1 MQSSIKVIEC
11 WLYQQQKN
19 NKFCLKIDAVGE
31 YIMTNPFK
39 FLVMCSLVC
48 ATVAGCAR
56 RESAKVAA
64 SVDQDFI
71 NAYDAFEMAK
81 NPRAKVSTGDTV
93 SMSEGVWLGNKS
105 MVLEHRNNLPSKFES
120 DTGVTIL
127 LNEPVSLQVLAND
140 IYAITG
146 IPVKIDGQVSS
157 DKLKKQV
164 NVAYTGK
171 LSGLLSQVA
180 TDLDLLWYYDKSS
193 IVFYE
198 TETKTFTLYALGT
211 EVAYQTSVST
221 DDVNEVSLESTL
233 KEWDEVESAISSI
246 IGKSDNADFTVSRSL
261 GTITV
266 TASPSVLA
274 RVGEYIE
281 RQNKRLSQLVT
292 IDVKVLQVS
301 IANDSAFGLNLAAAI
316 NSTSGLNIVAN
327 PKNNLATTEAS
338 SMNIAVLSN
347 TVSALTG
354 ATHMENGT
362 VVDGAYTNDQILNG
376 SLSGA
381 AGSNAL
387 IEALAKQGKVSLVTN
402 VGVTTRSNRV
412 APVSNTRTTGYIK
425 RFESR
430 NFTTVES
437 STVDQDD
444 LETGFT
450 MQLLPN
456 VLENG
461 RILLLFR
468 MSVRELLR
476 MSTQTIGE
484 VTLQLPEVE
493 ERSFMQE
500 VIMESGQMLVVSGFE
515 KQTSEDTRYG
525 LGDPDFMALSGSRET
540 SATREVLV
548 VILTPQVLV
557 SPMDVERG
565 IQQHWGAPLN

>member
-1 MQSSIKVIEC
+1 MRKS
-11 WLYQQQKN
+11 L
-19 NKFCLKIDAVGE
+19 
-31 YIMTNPFK
+31 K
-39 FLVMCSLVC
+39 FLILCSVVLVT
-48 ATVAGCAR
+48 ATGCAK

-81 NPRAKVSTGDTV
+81 NPRAKVASGDTV

-105 MVLEHRNNLPSKFES
+105 MVLEHRNNLPSKFET

-140 IYAITG
+140 IYSITS

-157 DKLKKQV
+157 DKLKKLV

-180 TDLDLLWYYDKSS
+180 TDLDLLWYYDKNS

-221 DDVNEVSLESTL
+221 DNSNEVSLESTL
-233 KEWDEVESAISSI
+233 KEWDEVENAIESI
-246 IGKSDNADFTVSRSL
+246 IGKADNADFTVSRSL

-266 TASPSVLA
+266 TASPSILA

-281 RQNKRLSQLVT
+281 RQNKRLSQLIT
-292 IDVKVLQVS
+292 IDVKVLQVTIS
-301 IANDSAFGLNLAAAI
+301 NDSAFGLNLAAAI

-327 PKNNLATTEAS
+327 PKNNLASTEAS

-347 TVSALTG
+347 AVSALTG
-354 ATHMENGT
+354 ATHMEGSSL
-362 VVDGAYTNDQILNG
+362 VEGAYTQDQIMNG

-461 RILLLFR
+461 KILLLFR

-515 KQTSEDTRYG
+515 KQKGSDTRYG

-540 SATREVLV
+540 SASREVLV

-557 SPMDVERG
+557 SPMDAERS

>member
-1 MQSSIKVIEC
+1 MLKSIR
-11 WLYQQQKN
+11 
-19 NKFCLKIDAVGE
+19 KIVLCTLAVGA
-31 YIMTNPFK
+31 
-39 FLVMCSLVC
+39 LV
-48 ATVAGCAR
+48 GCAK
-56 RESAKVAA
+56 EQSAKVAA
-64 SVDQDFI
+64 SVDADFI

-81 NPRAKVSTGDTV
+81 NPRAKVASGDTV

-105 MVLEHRNNLPSKFES
+105 VVLEHRNNLPAKFES

-127 LNEPVSLQVLAND
+127 LNEPVTLQVLAND
-140 IYAITG
+140 IYSATG
-146 IPVKIDGQVSS
+146 IPVKIDSQVAQ
-157 DKLKKQV
+157 DKLRKTV

-180 TDLDLLWYYDKSS
+180 TDLDLLWYYDKNS

-198 TETKTFTLYALGT
+198 TETKTFTLFALGT
-211 EVAYQTSVST
+211 EVAYQTAVST
-221 DDVNEVSLESTL
+221 DDANEVSLQSTL
-233 KEWDEVESAISSI
+233 KEWDEVESAIASI
-246 IGKSDNADFTVSRSL
+246 IGKSENADFTVSRSL

-274 RVGEYIE
+274 RVGDYIE
-281 RQNKRLSQLVT
+281 RQNKRLSQLIT
-292 IDVKVLQVS
+292 IDVKVLQVTIS
-301 IANDSAFGLNLAAAI
+301 NDSAFGLNLAAAI

-327 PKNNLATTEAS
+327 PKNNLASTEAS

-347 TVSALTG
+347 AVSALTG
-354 ATHMENGT
+354 ATHLEGGT
-362 VVDGAYTNDQILNG
+362 TVEGAYTQDQIMNG

-381 AGSNAL
+381 AGSAAL
-387 IEALAKQGKVSLVTN
+387 IESLAKQGKVSLVTN

-456 VLENG
+456 VLDNG
-461 RILLLFR
+461 KILLLFR

-515 KQTSEDTRYG
+515 KQTNEDKRYG
-525 LGDPDFMALSGSRET
+525 LGDPDFIALSGSRE
-540 SATREVLV
+540 SSSTREVLV

-557 SPMDVERG
+557 SPMDTERA
-565 IQQHWGAPLN
+565 IQQNWGAPLN

>member
-1 MQSSIKVIEC
+1 
-11 WLYQQQKN
+11 
-19 NKFCLKIDAVGE
+19 
-31 YIMTNPFK
+31 
-39 FLVMCSLVC
+39 MCTLLS
-48 ATVAGCAR
+48 AFVAGCTTK
-56 RESAKVAA
+56 ESAKVAA

-71 NAYDAFEMAK
+71 NAYDAFEMSK
-81 NPRAKVSTGDTV
+81 NPPAKVASGDTV
-93 SMSEGVWLGNKS
+93 SMSEGVWLGS
-105 MVLEHRNNLPSKFES
+105 SSTLLDHRNNLPSKFETS
-120 DTGVTIL
+120 TGITIL
-127 LNEPVSLQVLAND
+127 LNEPVTLNVLANN
-140 IYAITG
+140 ITSITG
-146 IPVKIDGQVSS
+146 IPVKIDSQINAE
-157 DKLKKQV
+157 KLKKTI
-164 NVAYTGK
+164 NIAYTGS

-180 TDLDLLWYYDKSS
+180 TDLDLLWYYNKSA

-211 EVAYQTSVST
+211 DVSYQTAVET
-221 DDVNEVSLESTL
+221 DGGNTVSLESTL
-233 KEWDEVESAISSI
+233 KEWDEIENAIETITSEV
-246 IGKSDNADFTVSRSL
+246 DNATFTVSRSL

-266 TASPSVLA
+266 TAPPSTLA
-274 RVGEYIE
+274 RVSDYID

-301 IANDSAFGLNLAAAI
+301 ISNDSAFGLNLAAAI
-316 NSTSGLNIVAN
+316 NSASGLNIVAN
-327 PKNNLATTEAS
+327 PKNNLTSTEAS

-347 TVSALTG
+347 AVSGMTG
-354 ATHMENGT
+354 ATHTEGNST
-362 VVDGAYTNDQILNG
+362 VSGAYTQDQIQNG
-376 SLSGA
+376 SLSGL
-381 AGSNAL
+381 AGTDAL
-387 IEALAKQGKVSLVTN
+387 IQALAKQGKVSLVTN

-412 APVSNTRTTGYIK
+412 APVNNTKTTGYIK

-444 LETGFT
+444 LETGFS

-461 RILLLFR
+461 KILLLFR
-468 MSVRELLR
+468 MSIRELLK

-515 KQTSEDTRYG
+515 KQTNNDTRYG

-540 SATREVLV
+540 SATRDVLV

-557 SPMDVERG
+557 SPMDAERT

>member
-1 MQSSIKVIEC
+1 MIK
-11 WLYQQQKN
+11 N
-19 NKFCLKIDAVGE
+19 MKIFVVCVMSA
-31 YIMTNPFK
+31 MM
-39 FLVMCSLVC
+39 LV
-48 ATVAGCAR
+48 GCAR
-56 RESAKVAA
+56 EKSAKVSA
-64 SVDQDFI
+64 SVDRDFV
-71 NAYDAFEMAK
+71 NAYDAFELSK
-81 NPRAKVSTGDTV
+81 NPRAKVASSDTV

-105 MVLEHRNNLPSKFES
+105 VMLEHKNSLPKQFET

-127 LNEPVSLQVLAND
+127 LNEPVTLQVLAND
-140 IYAITG
+140 INAVTG
-146 IPVKIDGQVSS
+146 LPVKIDSQVNSE
-157 DKLKKQV
+157 KLKKTM
-164 NVAYTGK
+164 NIAYTGK

-180 TDLDLLWYYDKSS
+180 TDLDLLWYFDKTS

-198 TETKTFTLYALGT
+198 TETKTFALYALGT
-211 EVAYQTSVST
+211 EVSYETAMNT
-221 DDVNEVSLESTL
+221 DDGNQVSLESKL

-246 IGKSDNADFTVSRSL
+246 VGKGSNVDFTVSRSL

-266 TASPSVLA
+266 TAPPSILA
-274 RVGEYIE
+274 RVGDYIE

-301 IANDSAFGLNLAAAI
+301 ISNDTAFGLNLAAAI

-327 PKNNLATTEAS
+327 PKNNLATTEANA
-338 SMNIAVLSN
+338 MNIAVLSN
-347 TVSALTG
+347 TISGLTG
-354 ATHMENGT
+354 ATHTVNGSE
-362 VVDGAYTNDQILNG
+362 VAGAYTQNDIMHG
-376 SLSGA
+376 SL
-381 AGSNAL
+381 AGVAGTNAL
-387 IEALAKQGKVSLVTN
+387 IQALAKQGKVSLVTN
-402 VGVTTRSNRV
+402 VGVTTRNNRV
-412 APVSNTRTTGYIK
+412 APVNNTRTTGYIK

-444 LETGFT
+444 LETGFS

-456 VLENG
+456 ILDNG
-461 RILLLFR
+461 KILLLFR
-468 MSVRELLR
+468 MSVRELLK

-515 KQTSEDTRYG
+515 KQNNSDTRYG
-525 LGDPDFMALSGSRET
+525 LGDPDFMGLSGSRET
-540 SATREVLV
+540 AAHRDVLV

-557 SPMDVERG
+557 SPMDSERT

>member
-1 MQSSIKVIEC
+1 MRKSLKV
-11 WLYQQQKN
+11 
-19 NKFCLKIDAVGE
+19 
-31 YIMTNPFK
+31 
-39 FLVMCSLVC
+39 LVLCGVVLAGLS
-48 ATVAGCAR
+48 GCAK

-81 NPRAKVSTGDTV
+81 NPRAKVASGDTV

-105 MVLEHRNNLPSKFES
+105 MVLEHRNNLPSRFET

-140 IYAITG
+140 IYSITG

-157 DKLKKQV
+157 DKLKKLV

-221 DDVNEVSLESTL
+221 DNSNEVSLESTL
-233 KEWDEVESAISSI
+233 KEWDEVESAIESI
-246 IGKSDNADFTVSRSL
+246 IGKADNADFTVSRSL

-266 TASPSVLA
+266 TASPSILA

-281 RQNKRLSQLVT
+281 RQNKRLSQLIT
-292 IDVKVLQVS
+292 IDVKVLQVTIS
-301 IANDSAFGLNLAAAI
+301 NDSAFGLNLAAAI

-327 PKNNLATTEAS
+327 PKNNLASTEAS

-354 ATHMENGT
+354 ATHMEGSS
-362 VVDGAYTNDQILNG
+362 VVEGAYTNDQIMNG

-461 RILLLFR
+461 KILLLFR

-515 KQTSEDTRYG
+515 KQTNEDTRYG

-557 SPMDVERG
+557 SPMDVERS

>member
-1 MQSSIKVIEC
+1 MRKS
-11 WLYQQQKN
+11 L
-19 NKFCLKIDAVGE
+19 
-31 YIMTNPFK
+31 K
-39 FLVMCSLVC
+39 FLILCSVVL
-48 ATVAGCAR
+48 ATATGCAK

-81 NPRAKVSTGDTV
+81 NPRAKVASGDTV
-93 SMSEGVWLGNKS
+93 SMSEGVWLGNKA
-105 MVLEHRNNLPSKFES
+105 MVLEHRNNLPSKFET

-140 IYAITG
+140 IYSITG

-157 DKLKKQV
+157 DKLKKLV

-180 TDLDLLWYYDKSS
+180 TDLDLLWYYDKNS

-221 DDVNEVSLESTL
+221 DNSNEVSLESTL
-233 KEWDEVESAISSI
+233 KEWDEVENAIESI
-246 IGKSDNADFTVSRSL
+246 IGKADNADFTVSRSL

-266 TASPSVLA
+266 TASPSILA

-281 RQNKRLSQLVT
+281 RQNKRLSQLIT
-292 IDVKVLQVS
+292 IDVKVLQVTIS
-301 IANDSAFGLNLAAAI
+301 NDSAFGLNLAAAI

-327 PKNNLATTEAS
+327 PKNNLASTEAS

-347 TVSALTG
+347 AVSALTG
-354 ATHMENGT
+354 ATHMEGSSL
-362 VVDGAYTNDQILNG
+362 VEGAYTQDQIMNG

-461 RILLLFR
+461 KILLLFR

-515 KQTSEDTRYG
+515 KQKGSDTRYG

-540 SATREVLV
+540 SASREVLV

-557 SPMDVERG
+557 SPMDAERS

>member
-1 MQSSIKVIEC
+1 MIKPV
-11 WLYQQQKN
+11 
-19 NKFCLKIDAVGE
+19 KIIA
-31 YIMTNPFK
+31 MCA
-39 FLVMCSLVC
+39 LVLTGLNGC
-48 ATVAGCAR
+48 ATK
-56 RESAKVAA
+56 ESAKVAA

-81 NPRAKVSTGDTV
+81 NPRAKVASGDTV

-105 MVLEHRNNLPSKFES
+105 VVLEHRNNLPSQFET

-140 IYAITG
+140 IYSVTG
-146 IPVKIDGQVSS
+146 IPVKIDGQISAE
-157 DKLKKQV
+157 KLKKLV

-180 TDLDLLWYYDKSS
+180 TDLDLLWYYDKNS

-211 EVAYQTSVST
+211 EVAYQTAVST
-221 DDVNEVSLESTL
+221 DDSNEVSLESTL
-233 KEWDEVESAISSI
+233 KEWDEVENAISSI

-281 RQNKRLSQLVT
+281 RQNKRLSQLIT
-292 IDVKVLQVS
+292 IDVKVLQVTIS
-301 IANDSAFGLNLAAAI
+301 NDSAFGLNLAAAI
-316 NSTSGLNIVAN
+316 NSTAGLNIVAN
-327 PKNNLATTEAS
+327 PKNNLASTEAS

-347 TVSALTG
+347 AVSALTG
-354 ATHMENGT
+354 ATHTEGGVT
-362 VVDGAYTNDQILNG
+362 VEGAYTQNDIMNG
-376 SLSGA
+376 SLAGV

-387 IEALAKQGKVSLVTN
+387 IQSLAKQGKVSLVTN

-461 RILLLFR
+461 KILLLFR

-515 KQTSEDTRYG
+515 KQKNEDTRYG

-540 SATREVLV
+540 AATREVLV

-557 SPMDVERG
+557 SPMDTERT

>member
-1 MQSSIKVIEC
+1 MKNLIKMFVVC
-11 WLYQQQKN
+11 G
-19 NKFCLKIDAVGE
+19 AVC
-31 YIMTNPFK
+31 M
-39 FLVMCSLVC
+39 M
-48 ATVAGCAR
+48 VAGCAHK
-56 RESAKVAA
+56 ESAKVAA
-64 SVDQDFI
+64 SVDQDFV

-81 NPRAKVSTGDTV
+81 NPRAKVASGDTV

-105 MVLEHRNNLPSKFES
+105 VLLEHKNNLPAQFET

-127 LNEPVSLQVLAND
+127 LNEAVALPVLAND
-140 IYAITG
+140 IHSITG
-146 IPVKIDGQVSS
+146 IPVRIDSQVSAE
-157 DKLKKQV
+157 KLKNAV

-180 TDLDLLWYYDKSS
+180 TDLDLLWYYDKSA

-211 EVAYQTSVST
+211 DVSYQTAVAT
-221 DDVNEVSLESTL
+221 DDGNQVSLESTL
-233 KEWDEVESAISSI
+233 KEWDEVEKTIGSI
-246 IGKSDNADFTVSRSL
+246 VGSSDNAQFTVSRSL

-266 TASPSVLA
+266 TAPPSVLA
-274 RVGEYIE
+274 RVGDYIE

-301 IANDSAFGLNLAAAI
+301 ISNDTAFGLNLAAAI
-316 NSTSGLNIVAN
+316 NSASGLNIVAN

-347 TVSALTG
+347 TLSALTG
-354 ATHMENGT
+354 ATHTENGST
-362 VVDGAYTNDQILNG
+362 VEGAYTQDQITNG
-376 SLSGA
+376 SLSAA
-381 AGSNAL
+381 AGSSAL

-461 RILLLFR
+461 KILLLFR
-468 MSVRELLR
+468 MSVRELLK

-500 VIMESGQMLVVSGFE
+500 IIMESGQMLVVSGFE
-515 KQTSEDTRYG
+515 KQTNNDTRYG

-540 SATREVLV
+540 ASTREVLV

-557 SPMDVERG
+557 SPMDAERT

>member
-1 MQSSIKVIEC
+1 MIKQI
-11 WLYQQQKN
+11 KM
-19 NKFCLKIDAVGE
+19 F
-31 YIMTNPFK
+31 
-39 FLVMCSLVC
+39 VMCVLGVSVL
-48 ATVAGCAR
+48 AGCATK
-56 RESAKVAA
+56 ESAKVAA
-64 SVDQDFI
+64 SVDQDFV

-81 NPRAKVSTGDTV
+81 NPRAKVASGDTV

-105 MVLEHRNNLPSKFES
+105 VVLEHRNNLPAKFET

-140 IYAITG
+140 IYSATG
-146 IPVKIDGQVSS
+146 IPVKIDGQISS
-157 DKLKKQV
+157 DKLKKMV

-180 TDLDLLWYYDKSS
+180 TDLDLLWYYDKNS

-211 EVAYQTSVST
+211 EVAYQTAVST
-221 DDVNEVSLESTL
+221 DDSNEVSLESTL

-281 RQNKRLSQLVT
+281 RQNKRLSQLIT
-292 IDVKVLQVS
+292 IDVKVLQVTIS
-301 IANDSAFGLNLAAAI
+301 NDSAFGLNLAAAI

-327 PKNNLATTEAS
+327 PKNNLASTEAS

-347 TVSALTG
+347 AVSALTG
-354 ATHMENGT
+354 ATHTENGQT
-362 VVDGAYTNDQILNG
+362 VSGAYSQDDIMNG
-376 SLSGA
+376 SLSGV

-387 IEALAKQGKVSLVTN
+387 IESLAKQGKVSLLTN

-456 VLENG
+456 ILENG
-461 RILLLFR
+461 KILLLFR

-476 MSTQTIGE
+476 MSTQTIGHTQTFGG

-515 KQTSEDTRYG
+515 KQTNEDTRYG

-557 SPMDVERG
+557 SPMDTERT

>member
-1 MQSSIKVIEC
+1 M
-11 WLYQQQKN
+11 L
-19 NKFCLKIDAVGE
+19 KF
-31 YIMTNPFK
+31 TK
-39 FLVMCSLVC
+39 FLIAVFGIV
-48 ATVAGCAR
+48 AFAGCATR
-56 RESAKVAA
+56 DSARVAA
-64 SVDQDFI
+64 SVDQDFV
-71 NAYDAFEMAK
+71 NVYDAFEMAK
-81 NPRAKVSTGDTV
+81 NPRAKVASGDTV
-93 SMSEGVWLGNKS
+93 SMSEGVWLGDKS
-105 MVLEHRNNLPSKFES
+105 TLVEHRNSLPKQYET

-127 LNEPVSLQVLAND
+127 LNEPVTLQVLANN
-140 IYAITG
+140 INSITQ
-146 IPVKIDGQVSS
+146 IPVKIDSQVASE
-157 DKLKKQV
+157 KLKKTM

-180 TDLDLLWYYDKSS
+180 TDLDLLWYYDKTA

-211 EVAYQTSVST
+211 DVSYQSSVQT
-221 DDVNEVSLESTL
+221 DDGNQVYLESTL

-246 IGKSDNADFTVSRSL
+246 VGKSENANFTVSRSL

-266 TASPSVLA
+266 TAPPSVLA
-274 RVGEYIE
+274 RVGDYIA

-301 IANDSAFGLNLAAAI
+301 ISNDSAFGLNLAAAI
-316 NSTSGLNIVAN
+316 NSASGLNIVEN
-327 PKNNLATTEAS
+327 PKNNLASTEAS

-347 TVSALTG
+347 AVSAITG
-354 ATHMENGT
+354 ATHMENGSS
-362 VVDGAYTNDQILNG
+362 VAGAYTQDQINNG
-376 SLSGA
+376 SLSSV
-381 AGSNAL
+381 AGSTAL
-387 IEALAKQGKVSLVTN
+387 IQALAKQGKVSLVTN
-402 VGVTTRSNRV
+402 VGVTTRNNRV
-412 APVSNTRTTGYIK
+412 APVNNTRSTGYIK

-437 STVDQDD
+437 STVDQDN
-444 LETGFT
+444 LETGFS

-461 RILLLFR
+461 KILLLFR
-468 MSVRELLR
+468 MTVRELLK
-476 MSTQTIGE
+476 MASQTIGE

-515 KQTSEDTRYG
+515 KQTNNDTRYG

-540 SATREVLV
+540 ASQRDVLV

-557 SPMDVERG
+557 SPMDAERS

>member
-1 MQSSIKVIEC
+1 M
-11 WLYQQQKN
+11 
-19 NKFCLKIDAVGE
+19 LKSMKKIVVFTLAIGA
-31 YIMTNPFK
+31 
-39 FLVMCSLVC
+39 LV
-48 ATVAGCAR
+48 GCAKE
-56 RESAKVAA
+56 ESARVAA
-64 SVDQDFI
+64 SVDNDFV

-81 NPRAKVSTGDTV
+81 NPRAKVASGDTV

-105 MVLEHRNNLPSKFES
+105 VVLEHRNNLPAKFES

-127 LNEPVSLQVLAND
+127 LNESVSLQVLAND
-140 IYAITG
+140 IYSATG
-146 IPVKIDGQVSS
+146 IPVKIDSQVAPE
-157 DKLKKQV
+157 KLKKTV

-180 TDLDLLWYYDKSS
+180 TDLDLLWYYDKNS

-198 TETKTFTLYALGT
+198 TETKTFTLFALGT
-211 EVAYQTSVST
+211 EVAYQTAVST
-221 DDVNEVSLESTL
+221 DDSNEVSLQSTL
-233 KEWDEVESAISSI
+233 KEWDEVENAIASI
-246 IGKSDNADFTVSRSL
+246 IGKNSNADFTVSRSL

-274 RVGEYIE
+274 RVGDYIE
-281 RQNKRLSQLVT
+281 RQNKRLSQLIT
-292 IDVKVLQVS
+292 IDVKVLQVTIS
-301 IANDSAFGLNLAAAI
+301 NDSAFGLNLAAAI

-327 PKNNLATTEAS
+327 PKNNLASTEAS

-347 TVSALTG
+347 AVSALTG
-354 ATHMENGT
+354 ATHLEGGT
-362 VVDGAYTNDQILNG
+362 TVDGAYTQDQIMNG

-381 AGSNAL
+381 AGSSAL
-387 IEALAKQGKVSLVTN
+387 IESLAKQGKVSLVTN

-461 RILLLFR
+461 KILLLFR

-515 KQTSEDTRYG
+515 KQTNEDKRYG
-525 LGDPDFMALSGSRET
+525 LGDPDFIALSGSRE
-540 SATREVLV
+540 SSSTREVLV

-557 SPMDVERG
+557 SPMDAERT
-565 IQQHWGAPLN
+565 IQQNWGAPLN

>member
-1 MQSSIKVIEC
+1 MRKS
-11 WLYQQQKN
+11 L
-19 NKFCLKIDAVGE
+19 
-31 YIMTNPFK
+31 K
-39 FLVMCSLVC
+39 FLVLCGVVL
-48 ATVAGCAR
+48 AGLNGCAK

-81 NPRAKVSTGDTV
+81 NPRAKVASGDTV

-105 MVLEHRNNLPSKFES
+105 MVLEHRNNLPSKFET

-140 IYAITG
+140 IYSITG

-157 DKLKKQV
+157 DKLKKLV

-221 DDVNEVSLESTL
+221 DNSNEVSLESTL
-233 KEWDEVESAISSI
+233 KEWDEVESAIESI
-246 IGKSDNADFTVSRSL
+246 IGKADNADFTVSRSL

-281 RQNKRLSQLVT
+281 RQNKRLSQLIT
-292 IDVKVLQVS
+292 IDVKVLQVTIS
-301 IANDSAFGLNLAAAI
+301 NDSAFGLNLAAAI

-327 PKNNLATTEAS
+327 PKNNLASTEAS

-354 ATHMENGT
+354 ATHMEGGS
-362 VVDGAYTNDQILNG
+362 VVEGAYTNDQIMNG

-461 RILLLFR
+461 KILLLFR

-557 SPMDVERG
+557 SPMDVERS

>member
-1 MQSSIKVIEC
+1 MIKPI
-11 WLYQQQKN
+11 
-19 NKFCLKIDAVGE
+19 KFFVLSALVLAV
-31 YIMTNPFK
+31 
-39 FLVMCSLVC
+39 S
-48 ATVAGCAR
+48 AGCAK

-81 NPRAKVSTGDTV
+81 NPRAKVATGDTV

-105 MVLEHRNNLPSKFES
+105 VALEHRNKLPAKFET
-120 DTGVTIL
+120 DMGVTIL
-127 LNEPVSLQVLAND
+127 LDEPVSLQVLAND
-140 IYAITG
+140 IYSVTG

-157 DKLKKQV
+157 DKLNKQV
-164 NVAYTGK
+164 NVAYTGR
-171 LSGLLSQVA
+171 LSGLLNQVA
-180 TDLDLLWYYDKSS
+180 TDLDLLWYYDKNS

-198 TETKTFTLYALGT
+198 TETKTFSLYALGT

-221 DDVNEVSLESTL
+221 DDSNEVSLESTL
-233 KEWDEVESAISSI
+233 KEWDEVEKAISSI
-246 IGKSDNADFTVSRSL
+246 IGKAANADFTVSRSL

-292 IDVKVLQVS
+292 IDVKVLQVTIS
-301 IANDSAFGLNLAAAI
+301 NDSAFGLNLAAAI

-327 PKNNLATTEAS
+327 PKNNLASTEAS

-354 ATHMENGT
+354 ATHLENGS
-362 VVDGAYTNDQILNG
+362 VVDGAYTSDQIMNG

-515 KQTSEDTRYG
+515 KQKGSDTRYG

-540 SATREVLV
+540 SASREVLV
-548 VILTPQVLV
+548 VILTPQVLI
-557 SPMDVERG
+557 SPMDMERSILIFSVFGTVLFVAYKDEFLDACKVILDG
-565 IQQHWGAPLN
+565 IDS

>member
-1 MQSSIKVIEC
+1 MRKS
-11 WLYQQQKN
+11 L
-19 NKFCLKIDAVGE
+19 
-31 YIMTNPFK
+31 K
-39 FLVMCSLVC
+39 FLILCSVVL
-48 ATVAGCAR
+48 ATATGCAK

-81 NPRAKVSTGDTV
+81 NPRAKVASGDTV

-105 MVLEHRNNLPSKFES
+105 MVLEHRNNLPSKFET

-127 LNEPVSLQVLAND
+127 LNESVSLQVLAND
-140 IYAITG
+140 IYSITG

-157 DKLKKQV
+157 DKLKKLV

-180 TDLDLLWYYDKSS
+180 TDLDLLWYYDKNS

-221 DDVNEVSLESTL
+221 DNSNEVSLESTL
-233 KEWDEVESAISSI
+233 KEWDEVENAIESI
-246 IGKSDNADFTVSRSL
+246 IGKADNADFTVSRSL

-266 TASPSVLA
+266 TASPSILA

-281 RQNKRLSQLVT
+281 RQNKRLSQLIT
-292 IDVKVLQVS
+292 IDVKVLQVTIS
-301 IANDSAFGLNLAAAI
+301 NDSAFGLNLAAAI

-327 PKNNLATTEAS
+327 PKNNLASTEAS

-347 TVSALTG
+347 AVSALTG
-354 ATHMENGT
+354 ATHMEGSSL
-362 VVDGAYTNDQILNG
+362 VEGAYTQDQIMNG

-461 RILLLFR
+461 KILLLFR

-515 KQTSEDTRYG
+515 KQKGSDTRYG

-540 SATREVLV
+540 SASREVLV

-557 SPMDVERG
+557 SPMDAERS

>member
-1 MQSSIKVIEC
+1 M
-11 WLYQQQKN
+11 
-19 NKFCLKIDAVGE
+19 NKILKK
-31 YIMTNPFK
+31 TT
-39 FLVMCSLVC
+39 VC
-48 ATVAGCAR
+48 VLCILAVAGCAK

-64 SVDQDFI
+64 TVDQDFV

-81 NPRAKVSTGDTV
+81 NPRAKVASGDTV
-93 SMSEGVWLGNKS
+93 SISEGVWLGNKS
-105 MVLEHRNNLPSKFES
+105 VVLEHRNNLPAKFET

-140 IYAITG
+140 IYSITG
-146 IPVKIDGQVSS
+146 IPVKIDGQVSQ
-157 DKLKKQV
+157 DKLRNQV

-180 TDLDLLWYYDKSS
+180 TDLDLLWYYDKDS

-198 TETKTFTLYALGT
+198 TETRTFTLYALGT

-221 DDVNEVSLESTL
+221 DNSNEVSLQSTL
-233 KEWDEVESAISSI
+233 REWDEVENAISSI
-246 IGKSDNADFTVSRSL
+246 LGKSSNADFTVSRSL

-292 IDVKVLQVS
+292 IDVKVLQVTLS
-301 IANDSAFGLNLAAAI
+301 NDTAFGLNLAAAI

-327 PKNNLATTEAS
+327 PKNNLASTDAS

-347 TVSALTG
+347 AVSALTG
-354 ATHMENGT
+354 ATHMENGSL
-362 VVDGAYTNDQILNG
+362 VEGAYTQDQIMNG
-376 SLSGA
+376 SLSGV
-381 AGSNAL
+381 AGSAAL

-461 RILLLFR
+461 KILLLFR

-500 VIMESGQMLVVSGFE
+500 IIMESGQMLVLSGFE
-515 KQTSEDTRYG
+515 KQTNEDTRYG
-525 LGDPDFMALSGSRET
+525 LGNPDFMALSGSRE
-540 SATREVLV
+540 SSSTREVLV

-557 SPMDVERG
+557 SPMDVEKG
-565 IQQHWGAPLN
+565 IQQNWGAPLN

>member
-1 MQSSIKVIEC
+1 MLSGI
-11 WLYQQQKN
+11 L
-19 NKFCLKIDAVGE
+19 G
-31 YIMTNPFK
+31 
-39 FLVMCSLVC
+39 LVL
-48 ATVAGCAR
+48 AGCTAK
-56 RESAKVAA
+56 ESAKVAA

-81 NPRAKVSTGDTV
+81 NPRAKVASGDTV

-105 MVLEHRNNLPSKFES
+105 TVLEHRNNLPSQFES

-127 LNEPVSLQVLAND
+127 LDGPVSLQVLANN
-140 IYAITG
+140 INSITG
-146 IPVKIDGQVSS
+146 IPVKIDSRIDS
-157 DKLKKQV
+157 EKLKRDI

-180 TDLDLLWYYDKSS
+180 TDLDILWYYEKDK

-211 EVAYQTSVST
+211 EISYQTAVQT
-221 DDVNEVSLESTL
+221 DDGNQVALESTL
-233 KEWDEVESAISSI
+233 KEWDEVENAITGI
-246 IGKSDNADFTVSRSL
+246 IGKSENADFTVSRSL

-281 RQNKRLSQLVT
+281 RQNKRLAQLVT

-301 IANDSAFGLNLAAAI
+301 ISNDSAFGLNLAAAI
-316 NSTSGLNIVAN
+316 NSASGLNIVAN

-347 TVSALTG
+347 AVSALTG
-354 ATHMENGT
+354 ATHMAGSTEIA
-362 VVDGAYTNDQILNG
+362 GAYTQDKIQNG

-412 APVSNTRTTGYIK
+412 APVNNTKTTGYIK

-444 LETGFT
+444 LETGFS

-468 MSVRELLR
+468 MSVRELLK

-515 KQTSEDTRYG
+515 KQTNNDTRYG
-525 LGDPDFMALSGSRET
+525 LGNPDFMALSGSRES
-540 SATREVLV
+540 SATRDVLV

-557 SPMDVERG
+557 SPMDTERN
-565 IQQHWGAPLN
+565 IQQNWGAPLN

>member
-1 MQSSIKVIEC
+1 MRNPIKVFIAGSV
-11 WLYQQQKN
+11 
-19 NKFCLKIDAVGE
+19 I
-31 YIMTNPFK
+31 
-39 FLVMCSLVC
+39 C
-48 ATVAGCAR
+48 ALAAGCTTR
-56 RESAKVAA
+56 QSAKMSAA
-64 SVDQDFI
+64 VDQDFI
-71 NAYDAFEMAK
+71 NAYDAFEMSK
-81 NPRAKVSTGDTV
+81 TPRAKVASSDTV

-105 MVLEHRNNLPSKFES
+105 TVLEHRNNLPGKFET

-127 LNEPVSLQVLAND
+127 LNEPVALQVVAND
-140 IYAITG
+140 INSITG
-146 IPVKIDGQVSS
+146 IPVKIDSQVNGE
-157 DKLKKQV
+157 KLKKTM
-164 NVAYTGK
+164 NIAYTGK
-171 LSGLLSQVA
+171 LSGLLSQIA
-180 TDLDLLWYYDKSS
+180 TDLDLLWYYDKEA

-211 EVAYQTSVST
+211 DVSYQSSVQT
-221 DDVNEVSLESTL
+221 DDGNQVSLESTL
-233 KEWDEVESAISSI
+233 KEWDEVEQAIAAI
-246 IGKSDNADFTVSRSL
+246 IGKADNADFTVSRSL

-266 TASPSVLA
+266 TAPPSVQA
-274 RVGEYIE
+274 RVGEYIA

-301 IANDSAFGLNLAAAI
+301 ISNDSAFGLNLAAAI

-327 PKNNLATTEAS
+327 PKNNLATQDAS

-347 TVSALTG
+347 AVSALTG
-354 ATHMENGT
+354 ATHLENG
-362 VVDGAYTNDQILNG
+362 VEVGGAYTADQIRDG
-376 SLSGA
+376 SLSSV

-387 IEALAKQGKVSLVTN
+387 IQALAKQGKVSLVTN
-402 VGVTTRSNRV
+402 VGVTTRNNRV
-412 APVSNTRTTGYIK
+412 APVTNTRTTGYIK

-444 LETGFT
+444 LETGFS

-461 RILLLFR
+461 KILLLFKI
-468 MSVRELLR
+468 SVRELLR

-500 VIMESGQMLVVSGFE
+500 IIMESGQMLVVSGFE
-515 KQTSEDTRYG
+515 KQTGSDTRYG

-540 SATREVLV
+540 SGQRDVLV

-557 SPMDVERG
+557 SPMDSERA

>member
-1 MQSSIKVIEC
+1 MK
-11 WLYQQQKN
+11 KM
-19 NKFCLKIDAVGE
+19 LKRVVMGA
-31 YIMTNPFK
+31 
-39 FLVMCSLVC
+39 LVVAC
-48 ATVAGCAR
+48 VAGCAK
-56 RESAKVAA
+56 RESAQVAA

-81 NPRAKVSTGDTV
+81 NPRAKVASGDTV

-105 MVLEHRNNLPSKFES
+105 VVLEHRNNLPAKFES

-140 IYAITG
+140 IYSITG
-146 IPVKIDGQVSS
+146 IPVKIDSQVAA
-157 DKLKKQV
+157 DKLRKLV

-180 TDLDLLWYYDKSS
+180 TDLDLLWYYDKNS

-198 TETKTFTLYALGT
+198 TETRTFTLYALGT

-221 DDVNEVSLESTL
+221 DNSNEVSLASTL

-246 IGKSDNADFTVSRSL
+246 IGNSSNADFTVSRSL

-266 TASPSVLA
+266 TASPSILS

-281 RQNKRLSQLVT
+281 RQNKRLSQLIT
-292 IDVKVLQVS
+292 IDVKVLQVTIS
-301 IANDSAFGLNLAAAI
+301 NDSAFGLNLAAAI

-327 PKNNLATTEAS
+327 PKNNLASTEAS

-354 ATHMENGT
+354 ATHMENGSLAE
-362 VVDGAYTNDQILNG
+362 GAYTNDQIMNG
-376 SLSGA
+376 SLAGA

-456 VLENG
+456 VLDNG
-461 RILLLFR
+461 KILLLFR

-557 SPMDVERG
+557 SPMDVERS

>member
-1 MQSSIKVIEC
+1 
-11 WLYQQQKN
+11 
-19 NKFCLKIDAVGE
+19 
-31 YIMTNPFK
+31 MTNPIKTF
-39 FLVMCSLVC
+39 VMCAAVC
-48 ATVAGCAR
+48 AIAAGCTT

-81 NPRAKVSTGDTV
+81 NPRAKVASGDTV
-93 SMSEGVWLGNKS
+93 SMSEGVWLGDKS
-105 MVLEHRNNLPSKFES
+105 TVLEHRNNLPSQFET

-140 IYAITG
+140 INSVTG
-146 IPVKIDGQVSS
+146 IPVKIDSQVNSE
-157 DKLKKQV
+157 KLKKTM
-164 NVAYTGK
+164 NIAYTGK

-180 TDLDLLWYYDKSS
+180 TDLDLLWYYDKNA

-211 EVAYQTSVST
+211 DVSYQTAVQT
-221 DDVNEVSLESTL
+221 DDGNQVSLESTL
-233 KEWDEVESAISSI
+233 KEWDEIENAISGI
-246 IGKSDNADFTVSRSL
+246 IGKADNADFTVSRSL

-266 TASPSVLA
+266 TAPPSVLN
-274 RVGEYIE
+274 RIGEYIA

-301 IANDSAFGLNLAAAI
+301 ISNDSAFGLNLAAAI
-316 NSTSGLNIVAN
+316 NSASGLNIVAN
-327 PKNNLATTEAS
+327 PKNNLASTEAS

-354 ATHMENGT
+354 ATHMEGNT
-362 VVDGAYTNDQILNG
+362 VVDGAYTQDKIMNG
-376 SLSGA
+376 SLSGV

-387 IEALAKQGKVSLVTN
+387 IQALAKQGKVSLVTN

-412 APVSNTRTTGYIK
+412 APVNNTRTTGYIK

-444 LETGFT
+444 LETGFS

-461 RILLLFR
+461 KILLLFR
-468 MSVRELLR
+468 MSVRELLK

-500 VIMESGQMLVVSGFE
+500 IIMESGQMLVVSGFE
-515 KQTSEDTRYG
+515 KQNNTDTRYG

-540 SATREVLV
+540 TATRDVLV

-557 SPMDVERG
+557 SPMDVERT

>member
-1 MQSSIKVIEC
+1 MLKSIR
-11 WLYQQQKN
+11 
-19 NKFCLKIDAVGE
+19 KIVLCTLAVGA
-31 YIMTNPFK
+31 
-39 FLVMCSLVC
+39 LV
-48 ATVAGCAR
+48 GCAK
-56 RESAKVAA
+56 EQSAKVAA
-64 SVDQDFI
+64 SVDTDFV

-81 NPRAKVSTGDTV
+81 NPRAKVASGDTV

-105 MVLEHRNNLPSKFES
+105 VVLEHRNNLPSKFES

-140 IYAITG
+140 IYSATG
-146 IPVKIDGQVSS
+146 IPVKIDSQVAQ
-157 DKLKKQV
+157 DKLRKTV

-180 TDLDLLWYYDKSS
+180 TDLDLLWYYDKNS

-198 TETKTFTLYALGT
+198 TETKTFTLFALGT
-211 EVAYQTSVST
+211 EVAYQTAVST
-221 DDVNEVSLESTL
+221 DDANEVSLQSTL
-233 KEWDEVESAISSI
+233 KEWDEVESAIASI
-246 IGKSDNADFTVSRSL
+246 IGKSENADFTVSRSL

-274 RVGEYIE
+274 RVGDYIE
-281 RQNKRLSQLVT
+281 RQNKRLSQLIT
-292 IDVKVLQVS
+292 IDVKVLQVTIS
-301 IANDSAFGLNLAAAI
+301 NDSAFGLNLAAAI

-327 PKNNLATTEAS
+327 PKNNLASTEAS

-347 TVSALTG
+347 AVSALTG
-354 ATHMENGT
+354 ATHLEGGT
-362 VVDGAYTNDQILNG
+362 TVGGAYTQDQIMNG

-381 AGSNAL
+381 AGSAAL
-387 IEALAKQGKVSLVTN
+387 IESLAKQGKVSLVTN

-456 VLENG
+456 VLDNG
-461 RILLLFR
+461 KILLLFR

-515 KQTSEDTRYG
+515 KQTNEDKRYG
-525 LGDPDFMALSGSRET
+525 LGDPDFIALSGSRE
-540 SATREVLV
+540 SSSTREVLV

-557 SPMDVERG
+557 SPMDTERA
-565 IQQHWGAPLN
+565 IQQNWGAQNLWCQDYNQYFTC

>member
-1 MQSSIKVIEC
+1 MRKS
-11 WLYQQQKN
+11 L
-19 NKFCLKIDAVGE
+19 
-31 YIMTNPFK
+31 K
-39 FLVMCSLVC
+39 FLILCSVVL
-48 ATVAGCAR
+48 ATATGCAK

-81 NPRAKVSTGDTV
+81 NPRAKVASGDTV

-105 MVLEHRNNLPSKFES
+105 MVLEHRNNLPSKFET

-140 IYAITG
+140 IYSITG

-157 DKLKKQV
+157 DKLKKLV

-180 TDLDLLWYYDKSS
+180 TDLDLLWYYDKNS

-221 DDVNEVSLESTL
+221 DNSNEVSLESTL
-233 KEWDEVESAISSI
+233 KEWDEVENAIESI
-246 IGKSDNADFTVSRSL
+246 IGKADNADFTVSRSL

-266 TASPSVLA
+266 TASPSILA

-281 RQNKRLSQLVT
+281 RQNKRLSQLIT
-292 IDVKVLQVS
+292 IDVKVLQVTIS
-301 IANDSAFGLNLAAAI
+301 NDSAFGLNLAAAI

-327 PKNNLATTEAS
+327 PKNNLASTEAS

-347 TVSALTG
+347 AVSALTG
-354 ATHMENGT
+354 ATHMEGSSL
-362 VVDGAYTNDQILNG
+362 VEGAYTQDQIMNG

-461 RILLLFR
+461 KILLLFR

-515 KQTSEDTRYG
+515 KQKGSDTRYG

-540 SATREVLV
+540 SASREVLV

-557 SPMDVERG
+557 SPMDAERS
-565 IQQHWGAPLN
+565 IQQHCGAPLN

>member
-1 MQSSIKVIEC
+1 MNKSIRLC
-11 WLYQQQKN
+11 AM
-19 NKFCLKIDAVGE
+19 FAA
-31 YIMTNPFK
+31 
-39 FLVMCSLVC
+39 VC
-48 ATVAGCAR
+48 ALVAGCATR
-56 RESAKVAA
+56 DSAKVAA

-81 NPRAKVSTGDTV
+81 NPRAKVATGDTV
-93 SMSEGVWLGNKS
+93 SMSEGVWLGSKS
-105 MVLEHRNNLPSKFES
+105 TVLAHRNNLPSKFET

-140 IYAITG
+140 IYSITG
-146 IPVKIDGQVSS
+146 IPVKIDSQVNAE
-157 DKLKKQV
+157 KLKKTM
-164 NVAYTGK
+164 NIAYTGK

-180 TDLDLLWYYDKSS
+180 TDLDLLWYYDKDS

-211 EVAYQTSVST
+211 DVSFQSAMQT
-221 DDVNEVSLESTL
+221 DDGNVVSLESTL
-233 KEWDEVESAISSI
+233 KEWDEVEQAIASI
-246 IGKSDNADFTVSRSL
+246 IGKNANADFTVSRSL

-266 TASPSVLA
+266 TASPSVQK
-274 RVGEYIE
+274 RVGEYIA

-301 IANDSAFGLNLAAAI
+301 ISNNSAFGLNLAAAI
-316 NSTSGLNIVAN
+316 NSASGLDIVAN
-327 PKNNLATTEAS
+327 PKNNLTSTEAS

-354 ATHMENGT
+354 ATHLENGQE
-362 VVDGAYTNDQILNG
+362 VAGAYTADQIRNG
-376 SLSGA
+376 SLSGM

-387 IEALAKQGKVSLVTN
+387 IQALAKQGKVSLVTN
-402 VGVTTRSNRV
+402 VGVTTRNNRV
-412 APVSNTRTTGYIK
+412 APVNNTRTTGYIK

-444 LETGFT
+444 LETGFS

-461 RILLLFR
+461 RILLLFK
-468 MSVRELLR
+468 MSVRELLQ

-515 KQTSEDTRYG
+515 KQTNNDTRYG

-540 SATREVLV
+540 SAQRDVLV

-557 SPMDVERG
+557 SPMDVERS